1 MASRHTWAEVTSFSP
16 REYAFLYDQLHI
28 IAGHEGESSEVLKY
42 RYGDGLLADAVI
54 ENRVMEMAELWIDR
68 ERQDQERQRNAQA
81 RDRNDPWEE
90 DRTREYMSLDKLEQI
105 YGKQRAEAW
114 KQVFRT
120 RTGASGNEEFLVPLD
135 YPGQGYKFDA
145 EGNRIDQ
152 GDGSQGMAQ
161 GQGDGSQ
168 GMDQDQGDESQGM
181 DQCDESQHRCS
192 SFHGPIR
199 KIGADVLT
207 AEAAIRCN
215 GAVSKRPRLA
225 G

>member
-1 MASRHTWAEVTSFSP
+1 MSF
-16 REYAFLYDQLHI
+16 E
-28 IAGHEGESSEVLKY
+28 
-42 RYGDGLLADAVI
+42 
-54 ENRVMEMAELWIDR
+54 
-68 ERQDQERQRNAQA
+68 
-81 RDRNDPWEE
+81 
-90 DRTREYMSLDKLEQI
+90 KLEQI

-114 KQVFRT
+114 KQVLRK
-120 RTGASGNEEFLVPLD
+120 RADASGNEEFLVPLD